1 MTLKRVMKSFVL
13 QSLSVLSSVLLKTSL
28 ILLKFA
34 VAVPFPIHAHRPQT
48 VS

>member
-34 VAVPFPIHAHRPQT
+34 VAVPFPIHPHRPQT